1 MIKSIIYNSE
11 ISEYGMPMY
20 VICYSGGH
28 SSALCAIEAVRKHG
42 KDSVILL
49 NHDITP
55 TVEDSDI
62 KRFKREVA
70 DYLGLPITYANHD
83 KWNIATPVD
92 VCVDADAWKVGK
104 GQILCTNRLKT
115 APFKRWLAK
124 NDADKEHT
132 YIYGFDASPRERER
146 AQRRSQI
153 MGLDGYKT
161 EYPLIN
167 WNRTIQSTNEIGIA
181 PPMCYNKFKHANCVG
196 CLKAGW
202 QHWYIVYCERP
213 DIWESAKL
221 AEDEI
226 GYAIHKDEFG
236 PVYLEDKESLF
247 ADMKNAGIEPTEHVT
262 PSKFWHDAKKQVQAI
277 KANIPVCQ
285 LDLFA
290 KHDNGVCLDCM
301 A

>member
-1 MIKSIIYNSE
+1 
-11 ISEYGMPMY
+11 MY
-20 VICYSGGH
+20 VVCYSGGH
-28 SSALCAIEAVRKHG
+28 SSALCAIEAVRLHG
-42 KDSVILL
+42 KENVILL

-55 TVEDSDI
+55 KVEDADI
-62 KRFKREVA
+62 KRFKQEVA
-70 DYLGLPITYANHD
+70 DYLGLPITYANHEQWD
-83 KWNIATPVD
+83 TATPID
-92 VCVDADAWKVGK
+92 VCVDAGAWKVGN

-115 APFKRWLAK
+115 APFKRWLTT
-124 NDADKEHT
+124 NDPDKQNT

-146 AQRRSQI
+146 AQRRAQI

-161 EYPLIN
+161 EFPMIS
-167 WNRTIQSTNEIGIA
+167 WEKTIAVTNEIGIA
-181 PPMCYNKFKHANCVG
+181 APMTYNRFKHANCVG

-213 DIWESAKL
+213 DIWEDAKV

-247 ADMKNAGIEPTEHVT
+247 EDMKKAGIEPTEHVT
-262 PSKFWHDAKKQVQAI
+262 PSKFWYDAKETV
-277 KANIPVCQ
+277 KALRADIPICQ
-285 LDLFA
+285 LDMFA
-290 KHDNGVCLDCM
+290 KHDKGVCLDCM